1 MRRTIE
7 AVPREGQEL
16 EGPNGFRLK
25 LVSLGPDVLVM
36 EATYA
41 AEGPLPPLHLH
52 PTQEERFTVLEGAVR
67 TVVDGEERRY
77 EMGESFVVP
86 AATPHQMAGDGPART
101 RWEVR
106 PPMRTA
112 EFFEQL
118 YSGQAGAGF
127 LDEFAAEFRLV

>member
-1 MRRTIE
+1 M
-7 AVPREGQEL
+7 PHDGQEL

-25 LVSLGPDVLVM
+25 FVSLGPEVLVM
-36 EATYA
+36 EAAYA

-52 PTQEERFTVLEGAVR
+52 PTQEERFTVLEGSVR
-67 TVVDGEERRY
+67 TVVDGVERTY
-77 EMGESFVVP
+77 SAGESFVVP
-86 AATPHQMAGDGPART
+86 ESTPHQMAGAGEART

-118 YSGQAGAGF
+118 YSGEAGAGF